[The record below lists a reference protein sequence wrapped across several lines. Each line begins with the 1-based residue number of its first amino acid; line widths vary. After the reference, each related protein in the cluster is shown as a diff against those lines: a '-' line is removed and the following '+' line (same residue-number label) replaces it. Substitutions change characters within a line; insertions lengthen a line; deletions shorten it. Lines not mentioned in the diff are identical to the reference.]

1 MEKKIELGLSLF
13 YKLKLIVS
21 TEKKTYEVCESIE
34 CKTLKKRDCF
44 CFPLQSIVLIMLATL
59 TGSKWPSPLMVEV
72 TSSILFISI
81 KPVCFRYLTVVTK
94 TLSFSS

>member
-1 MEKKIELGLSLF
+1 MEKKLNWVLSLF

-44 CFPLQSIVLIMLATL
+44 CFPLQSIVLIMLAMF
-59 TGSKWPSPLMVEV
+59 TGSNWSSPLM
-72 TSSILFISI
+72 L
-81 KPVCFRYLTVVTK
+81 K
-94 TLSFSS
+94 